1 MVALVGCKTDQR
13 GFEVVRQYS
22 IGMGYGL
29 YIQDH
34 FLYATTNDG
43 AEIFDI
49 ENPEKMRLLEKID
62 IDIPCFTVIVH
73 NNTAFLGGETGF
85 TVVDV
90 SEVGNSEVLSNYK
103 SGGAVYNLS
112 LRGNYVYS
120 ADLFKG
126 LEIIDISD
134 LAKPV
139 RIGNLEVGE
148 GSRDHLIIGDILY
161 LANVVRGLMIVDIAD
176 PARPSLLGIVDE
188 SQGARSLFVDTDTL
202 YLGTYN
208 NGVRIFDIA
217 DPKNP
222 KYVGSFLE
230 PEEINVFHV
239 RDRIFYG
246 SRPEKGVTVLDIRHF
261 QNPVELAYFKAG
273 TGHENLYHDGLV
285 YSIGKKVSIL
295 RLLP

>member
-1 MVALVGCKTDQR
+1 MVALVGCTTDQR

-49 ENPEKMRLLEKID
+49 ENPEKLRLVEKID
-62 IDIPCFTVIVH
+62 IGIPCFTVIVH

-90 SEVGNSEVLSNYK
+90 SEVGNSEVLSNYR
-103 SGGAVYNLS
+103 SGGAVYDLS
-112 LRGNYVYS
+112 LRDNYVYS
-120 ADLFKG
+120 ADIFKG
-126 LEIIDISD
+126 LEIIDVND
-134 LAKPV
+134 LANPV
-139 RIGNLEVGE
+139 RIGHLEVGR
-148 GSRDHLIIGDILY
+148 GSRNHLIIGDVLY
-161 LANVVRGLMIVDIAD
+161 LANVVKGLMIVDVAD
-176 PARPSLLGIVDE
+176 PANPSLLGIIDE
-188 SQGARSLFVDTDTL
+188 SQGARSLFVDMDTL

-222 KYVGSFLE
+222 KFVGSFLE
-230 PEEINVFHV
+230 PEEINVFQV

-246 SRPEKGVTVLDIRHF
+246 SRPGHGVTVLDIRDF
-261 QNPVELAYFKAG
+261 QNPVELAYFNDG
-273 TGHENLYHDGLV
+273 TGHETLYHDGLL
-285 YSIGKKVSIL
+285 YSVGKKISIL